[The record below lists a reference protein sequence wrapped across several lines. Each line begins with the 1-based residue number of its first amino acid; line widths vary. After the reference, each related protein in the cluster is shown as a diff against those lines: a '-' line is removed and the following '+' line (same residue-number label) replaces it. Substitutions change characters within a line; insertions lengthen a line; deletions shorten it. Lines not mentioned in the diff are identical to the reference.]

1 MIGARLTGIGALVAL
16 AMAAAALGA
25 LLIAPPTGAAPN
37 LCDPPGADKER
48 FTAFLHAGC
57 HRSWPRDQRIR
68 QTGPVVDGL
77 DFETHGRVRLYY
89 SPEVYAWL
97 KNNRQGEIP
106 DGAIIVKEQ
115 YPADPAQ
122 GDTLIGYT
130 AILKQRDGSWDG
142 WFWLIDFFDD
152 PTAPTAKFGYNFCLS
167 CHASA
172 DDREVTFASLANIEG
187 PGNRYTPADTTTI
200 VYRRHPNRMDKD
212 YLAGMLITPLQQPDR
227 QFLDLFG
234 LMPPRDPLALPPNIL
249 DHVPAGPNGP
259 RQFLTSDQ
267 CFGCHDATDLLD
279 NLVPNMQVQGPDG
292 RARNLSPYG
301 EWSASLMGLSGRDPV
316 FHAQLEAETT
326 TYRPGVSAFTQNL
339 CYRCHGAMGQRQIH
353 LDGKGPFQHEM
364 VYATSGPNAIYGAL
378 ARDGVSCAVCHHV
391 TPEGLGS
398 EASFSGNFNV
408 GPPTEIYGPYEK
420 VITYPMEQALGITPK
435 FGSQI
440 SSSALCGS
448 CHTVILPKVPTGYQ
462 GDPTTDPTIEYEVE
476 QATYLEWRNSAYQNE
491 IEPIDPKTAQTC
503 QGCHMPQ
510 TFNGKRLR
518 TKIANI
524 EDNLYPAVDNR
535 APDPLITLTEREP
548 FSRHT
553 LVGINLFVM
562 QMFQQFRGLLGIETN
577 DDTMLPRNTAL
588 ALMTAAESSLE
599 LARTGSARLEIV
611 GTRLTDAGLET
622 TVRVTNLAGHKLP
635 SGVGFRRAWLEFTVL
650 DASGRVLWA
659 SGRPNALGVITGPD
673 GAPLATEFATDTWQP
688 HYQRITQQDHVQIY
702 EERTLDDQFR
712 LTTSFLARF
721 YNVKDNRLLPKGWKN
736 DTPGTEFMQPE
747 EVFGDERYFD
757 GSGSDEV
764 VYVVPREVAAQAGS
778 VRVVLH
784 YQSIPPYYLRDRF
797 RTAGPETGRLAY
809 LASHLQTAGTP
820 IEGWTLRLAE
830 AAIPLR

>member
-1 MIGARLTGIGALVAL
+1 MRGRLLAGGLAAGAVL
-16 AMAAAALGA
+16 AAAVGVWAFSLGA
-25 LLIAPPTGAAPN
+25 ASAQSGCERPP
-37 LCDPPGADKER
+37 ADGPR
-48 FTAFLHAGC
+48 FSAWLKAGC
-57 HRSWPRDQRIR
+57 YREWFHDSEIRS
-68 QTGPVVDGL
+68 TGPVIDGVDNS
-77 DFETHGRVRLYY
+77 THGRVRVYY
-89 SPEVYAWL
+89 SPEMVRWL
-97 KNNRQGEIP
+97 EAGRPGGRP
-106 DGAIIVKEQ
+106 PAGAILVKEQ
-115 YPADPAQ
+115 YPPTGSELQ
-122 GDTLIGYT
+122 GWT
-130 AILKQRDGSWDG
+130 AMLRDERMSWDG
-142 WFWLIDFFDD
+142 WFWFQEF
-152 PTAPTAKFGYNFCLS
+152 FGYGIQAEFGSSGCLR

-172 DDREVTFASLANIEG
+172 VNGTTYASLANARGETITYPA
-187 PGNRYTPADTTTI
+187 PGEIQWYPGHVSTIQDDPAASQLL
-200 VYRRHPNRMDKD
+200 RKP
-212 YLAGMLITPLQQPDR
+212 LAQPDPA
-227 QFLDLFG
+227 F
-234 LMPPRDPLALPPNIL
+234 LALFPGLPITSQPLPIPNHEF
-249 DHVPAGPNGP
+249 DHVWRRPDGGPH
-259 RQFLTSDQ
+259 FVTSDQ
-267 CFGCHDATDLLD
+267 CIGCHNAYDL
-279 NLVPNMQVQGPDG
+279 PNMQLTDSAG
-292 RARNLSPYG
+292 RILNLAPYG

-339 CYRCHGAMGQRQIH
+339 CYRCHGAMGERQIH

-378 ARDGVSCAVCHHV
+378 ARDGVSCMVCH
-391 TPEGLGS
+391 TIAPEGLGTPS
-398 EASFSGNFNV
+398 TFSGNFNV
-408 GPPTEIYGPYEK
+408 GPSNAVVGPFENPK
-420 VITYPMEQALGITPK
+420 TFPMEQALGITPK

-491 IEPIDPKTAQTC
+491 IEPIEPKTAQTC

-510 TFNGKRLR
+510 TFDGKTLR
-518 TKIANI
+518 FKIANI
-524 EDNLYPAVDNR
+524 EEPDYPPTDNR
-535 APDPLITLTEREP
+535 APDDEIRLSPREP

-562 QMFQQFRGLLGIETN
+562 QMFQQFRGLLGIAAP
-577 DDTMLPRNTAL
+577 DTASDQKQTATDFL
-588 ALMTAAESSLE
+588 TANQASLE

>member
-1 MIGARLTGIGALVAL
+1 MIAARLAGAGGLVTLALVAVTLGALVVASPS
-16 AMAAAALGA
+16 A
-25 LLIAPPTGAAPN
+25 AAPN
-37 LCDPPGADKER
+37 PCAPPSADKER
-48 FTAFLHAGC
+48 FTAFLRAGC
-57 HRSWPRDQRIR
+57 YRGWAHDQRIR

-77 DFETHGRVRLYY
+77 DFATHGRVRVYY
-89 SPEVYAWL
+89 SPEVEAWL
-97 KNNRQGEIP
+97 RNGRRGEIP

-115 YPADPAQ
+115 YPADPAH
-122 GDTLIGYT
+122 GDALIGYT

-172 DDREVTFASLANIEG
+172 DNREVTFASLGNIDG
-187 PGNRYTPADTTTI
+187 PGNPYLPSETTTI
-200 VYRRHPNRMDKD
+200 IYRRHPNRMDKD
-212 YLAGMLITPLQQPDR
+212 YLAGMLVKPLREPDR
-227 QFLDLFG
+227 QFLDLFQV
-234 LMPPRDPLALPPNIL
+234 MPPRDPVPLPSNLL
-249 DHVPAGPNGP
+249 DHVPSGPRGP

-279 NLVPNMQVQGPDG
+279 NLVPNMQARGPDG
-292 RARNLSPYG
+292 LARNLSPYG
-301 EWSASLMGLSGRDPV
+301 EWSASLMGLAGRDPV
-316 FHAQLEAETT
+316 FHAQLEAEMT

-339 CYRCHGAMGQRQIH
+339 CYRCHGAMGQRQLH
-353 LDGKGPFQHEM
+353 LDGGGPFKHEM
-364 VYATSGPNAIYGAL
+364 VYATSGPDAIYGAL
-378 ARDGVSCAVCHHV
+378 ARDGVSCMVCH
-391 TPEGLGS
+391 TIAPEGLGS
-398 EASFSGNFNV
+398 PASYSGNFSI
-408 GPPTEIYGPYEK
+408 GPATEIYGPYPDPK
-420 VITYPMEQALGITPK
+420 TFPMQQALGITPK
-435 FGSQI
+435 FGAQV

-462 GDPTTDPTIEYEVE
+462 GDPATDPTIEYEVE

-491 IEPIDPKTAQTC
+491 LEPIDPATAQSC

-510 TFNGKRLR
+510 TFTGQTLR
-518 TKIANI
+518 FKIANI
-524 EDNLYPAVDNR
+524 EEPDYPTTDNR

-599 LARTGSARLEIV
+599 LARTGSARLEV
-611 GTRLTDAGLET
+611 VSARSTEAGLET

-650 DASGRVLWA
+650 DGAGRVLWA

-673 GAPLATEFATDTWQP
+673 GQPLATEFATDTWQP
-688 HYQRITQQDHVQIY
+688 HYQRITRQDEAQIY
-702 EERTLDDQFR
+702 EERTLDDQLR
-712 LTTSFLARF
+712 LTTSFLGRF
-721 YNVKDNRLLPKGWKN
+721 YTVKDNRLLPKGWKSDAPN
-736 DTPGTEFMQPE
+736 TEFMQPE
-747 EVFGDERYFD
+747 QVFGDPDYFD
-757 GSGSDEV
+757 GRGGDTV
-764 VYVVPREVAAQAGS
+764 VYVVPREVVGQAAS

-797 RTAGPETGRLAY
+797 QTVGPETGRLAY
-809 LASHLQTAGTP
+809 LASRLQTVGTP